1 MNPPV
6 LKIGQVLVASV
17 QSELSDQAAI
27 ALRDAVTDAFAR
39 ERALGVIIDI
49 SGLPIVDS
57 FLGRILVETAHM
69 IRILGGQVVISG
81 VSPALA
87 ITVVELGLPL
97 EKIVTA
103 LTLEEALLKLGGS
116 VGHSES
122 GNS

>member
-6 LKIGQVLVASV
+6 LRIGQVLIASV
-17 QSELSDQAAI
+17 QGELSDRAAV
-27 ALRDAVTDAFAR
+27 ALRDAVVNAFAR
-39 ERALGVIIDI
+39 EKGNGVVIDI

-57 FLGRILVETAHM
+57 FLGRILVETAQM

-97 EKIVTA
+97 EGIETA
-103 LTLEEALLKLGGS
+103 LTLEEALQKIERSAWHGEPGGS
-116 VGHSES
+116 
-122 GNS
+122 